1 MNSKQRKDG
10 IDWNERY
17 ANFVQPMLIL
27 QLRKAKKIKSVYS
40 FSIHKG
46 FLMKLTN
53 IVLRQGSKSLKK
65 RKISLIGRFNIE
77 VSFHH

>member
-1 MNSKQRKDG
+1 
-10 IDWNERY
+10 
-17 ANFVQPMLIL
+17 VQPMLIL